1 VPGNFHISS
10 HEFGEAYQSL
20 YFDGKQISM
29 KHKINKLS
37 FGDKTSIYE
46 IYQRFGQKMN
56 DELDGVSILAEPFR
70 GGQLYV

>member
-1 VPGNFHISS
+1 
-10 HEFGEAYQSL
+10 
-20 YFDGKQISM
+20 M

-37 FGDKTSIYE
+37 FGDKTSIDE